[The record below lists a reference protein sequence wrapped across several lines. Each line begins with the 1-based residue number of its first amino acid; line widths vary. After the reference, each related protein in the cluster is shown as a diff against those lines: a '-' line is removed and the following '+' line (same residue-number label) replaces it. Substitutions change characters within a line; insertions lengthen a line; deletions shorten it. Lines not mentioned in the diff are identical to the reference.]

1 MGTEII
7 RSPSELYNNLQQ
19 DEQIIK
25 SLTIGFWLNAER
37 PVHVTTIT
45 QIAGSA
51 TDTSE
56 LQYEWIDAA
65 DAWARIGEAIGASNT
80 LLHLCLQENNVVLS
94 GAADDEDNADVDD
107 VISAASIQSLGA
119 LYEGLIHNQ
128 SLETLQVFFSPRDD
142 IPVFDLVHFMTNN
155 QQLKKLTLRSPS
167 QPLLADQGR
176 LMASALIS
184 STSLKELDV
193 SYCPF
198 DDNDSYQQILA
209 SCSSIEKLCISCTH
223 IDICHAVAEMLSDPT
238 INLRQLSTNAI
249 VSGGL
254 PIISA
259 SLRNN
264 KRLKQLNVSRVRRED
279 LNSFDRVF
287 CDTSSLDGIT
297 SSNHTLEELVPSYM
311 FPRCVQESLELNKD
325 EDKESVVRQKIAKF
339 YFVGEFDVSPFVSM
353 SVTLLPNVM
362 SMIGC
367 DSPETQKLVQCSA
380 ILRMLKMIPD
390 MSTRGGRHGS
400 RTCDA

>member
-1 MGTEII
+1 MATEII

-65 DAWARIGEAIGASNT
+65 DSWAQIGEAIGASNT
-80 LLHLCLQENNVVLS
+80 LLHLCLQENDVVLS
-94 GAADDEDNADVDD
+94 GAADDEDNTDVDD

-167 QPLLADQGR
+167 QPLTADQGR

-193 SYCPF
+193 S
-198 DDNDSYQQILA
+198 
-209 SCSSIEKLCISCTH
+209 
-223 IDICHAVAEMLSDPT
+223 
-238 INLRQLSTNAI
+238 
-249 VSGGL
+249 
-254 PIISA
+254 
-259 SLRNN
+259 
-264 KRLKQLNVSRVRRED
+264 
-279 LNSFDRVF
+279 
-287 CDTSSLDGIT
+287 
-297 SSNHTLEELVPSYM
+297 
-311 FPRCVQESLELNKD
+311 
-325 EDKESVVRQKIAKF
+325 
-339 YFVGEFDVSPFVSM
+339 
-353 SVTLLPNVM
+353 
-362 SMIGC
+362 
-367 DSPETQKLVQCSA
+367 
-380 ILRMLKMIPD
+380 
-390 MSTRGGRHGS
+390 
-400 RTCDA
+400 